1 MPDDARCQDSFDS
14 MVLSVS
20 MLVGLEELAHS
31 NSKLIEKLEEE
42 SNVDPSMVE
51 HSEVWRLV
59 RGINI
64 SNHNAYVSNPW
75 APWLSNRQGFYTG
88 TRALALQRR
97 SISRSTMWRLWPQLP
112 NYTKEPLYRLMILRQ
127 LGHKQDLTSPLE
139 ISRHE

>member
-14 MVLSVS
+14 MALAVS
-20 MLVGLEELAHS
+20 MLVGLEELADS

-75 APWLSNRQGFYTG
+75 APWLSNRKGFYTTG
-88 TRALALQRR
+88 TRALALQRK
-97 SISRSTMWRLWPQLP
+97 SISRSTMWQLWPQLP
-112 NYTKEPLYRLMILRQ
+112 NHTKEPL
-127 LGHKQDLTSPLE
+127 
-139 ISRHE
+139 